1 MTDLLRK
8 LQYKDQGAILVLHA
22 PDSFTSEL
30 KEWIN
35 TATVHTEPDVDA
47 YGMVLAFVY
56 QATDIA
62 QVADEVVKV
71 LADDGLLWLAYAKKS
86 SKKYQTDISRDQGW
100 EPLGYHGFEAVRQ
113 VAIDADWSALRFRH
127 IDSIKSFKRDKNR
140 ALSEK
145 GKARK

>member
-22 PDSFTSEL
+22 PDSFDAEI
-30 KEWIN
+30 KEWTN
-35 TATVHTEPDVDA
+35 TTAVHTDPGPVN
-47 YGMVLAFVY
+47 YGMILAFVY

-62 QVADEVVKV
+62 RFADTAVKA

-86 SKKYQTDISRDQGW
+86 SKTYQTDITRDQGW
-100 EPLGYHGFEAVRQ
+100 DPLGNHGFEAVRQ

-127 IDSIKSFKRDKNR
+127 IDSIKSFKRDKSR
-140 ALSEK
+140 ALSER
-145 GKARK
+145 GKKRK